1 MSILTLYNLLIGI
14 LLFYLQIVKML
25 VIVVAV
31 FGLCWLPIHVFTLIL
46 DFKPEILHYETMDDA
61 MALMTFYLSVHW
73 LAMSN
78 SFANP
83 LIYGFTNANF
93 RVSNILVVY

>member
-1 MSILTLYNLLIGI
+1 VKSQFATNALIYTTNASKLL
-14 LLFYLQIVKML
+14 
-25 VIVVAV
+25 

-46 DFKPEILHYETMDDA
+46 DFKPEILRYETVDDA
-61 MALMTFYLSVHW
+61 MALMIFYLSVHW

-93 RVSNILVVY
+93 RVSNF

>member
-1 MSILTLYNLLIGI
+1 
-14 LLFYLQIVKML
+14 ML

-31 FGLCWLPIHVFTLIL
+31 FGLCWLPIHVFTMIL
-46 DFKPEILHYETMDDA
+46 DFKPEILHYETMEDA
-61 MALMTFYLSVHW
+61 MTLMTIYLCVHW

-93 RVSNILVVY
+93 RVRSYNQEDTCMSSFVRTVIKREFL